1 MPLVFP
7 ALAAVAAWA
16 FLALARLAAHRGAP
30 RLDPAPAPADAP
42 AVAAVIPARNEAQS
56 IGAVI
61 AALRASD
68 YPGGLSVVLVD
79 DGSTDGTADAARG
92 AAGSLDLSIIAAPPL
107 QKGWSGK
114 LAAVH
119 AGVAAADRHARY
131 LLFIDADIA
140 LAPATLSTLVAH
152 AERERLDLVS
162 LMARLDSR
170 GFWGALLV
178 PAFVF
183 FFQKLYPFHRINED
197 AAAAAGGCMLIRR
210 ETYDR
215 AGGVAAFK
223 DALIDDCAMARAI
236 RSAGGRLSLSLA
248 DEEARSLRDNR
259 SLASI
264 WSMVERTAFTQL
276 RHSWAL
282 VALAFAGMG
291 LLYWTAPVIFVASAF
306 VGDKASMTLALAAF
320 ALMMTAYRPTARLYG
335 LGLAGTAMLPV
346 AAFLYALM
354 TVSSAIRHASGK
366 GGAWKGRVYP

>member
-1 MPLVFP
+1 
-7 ALAAVAAWA
+7 
-16 FLALARLAAHRGAP
+16 
-30 RLDPAPAPADAP
+30 
-42 AVAAVIPARNEAQS
+42 
-56 IGAVI
+56 
-61 AALRASD
+61 
-68 YPGGLSVVLVD
+68 
-79 DGSTDGTADAARG
+79 
-92 AAGSLDLSIIAAPPL
+92 
-107 QKGWSGK
+107 
-114 LAAVH
+114 
-119 AGVAAADRHARY
+119 
-131 LLFIDADIA
+131 
-140 LAPATLSTLVAH
+140 
-152 AERERLDLVS
+152 
-162 LMARLDSR
+162 
-170 GFWGALLV
+170 
-178 PAFVF
+178 VF